1 MFDNFWGD
9 HVDGKLTKIL
19 ETIHEDNKECWVKV
33 LPLNE
38 NGKYGSPQLLLSE
51 KPSKDCLDRIREEYS
66 VRIFQSEDS
75 EDCYNYLMVI
85 ETLRFA
91 YERVW
96 HVSGDIPKTV
106 THNKW
111 DFDGYFYVT
120 DALNEY
126 SRIVIVPYKS
136 NTDFD
141 SGDNLH
147 EPEAERLVKA
157 IVMRLNN
164 GELFQ

>member
-1 MFDNFWGD
+1 MN
-9 HVDGKLTKIL
+9 GKLIRIMDTLSK
-19 ETIHEDNKECWVKV
+19 DNSECMIKV

-38 NGKYGSPQLLLSE
+38 KGKYGSPQLLLSE
-51 KPSKDCLDRIREEYS
+51 KPSKECLDKIREEYS
-66 VRIFQSEDS
+66 VHIFAATDVED
-75 EDCYNYLMVI
+75 DYKYLMII
-85 ETLRFA
+85 EPLRFA
-91 YERVW
+91 YEREW
-96 HVSGDIPKTV
+96 HWGGDLPKTI

-136 NTDFD
+136 NTGFD

-157 IVMRLNN
+157 IVKRLNN